1 MQLLN
6 ISELKPHPR
15 NNEFFDDITGD
26 SWQTFLESIKTS
38 GVIEPIVITQD
49 KTIVSGH
56 QRVRA
61 CRELGITEIMTDM
74 HSYSDD
80 DKVLKD
86 LLETNLRQRGIG
98 NPNPVKLGRCIKELE
113 RIYGIRE
120 GSANE
125 KGNNR
130 IGEPQ
135 NADDQITQSDLA
147 AQLGMSVDTLN
158 RYKQLANLIPEIEDF
173 IDTGMIKPSTAVAI
187 ASQLSQDDQ
196 LEFIKNLDATKKYTK
211 SEIQHYLDKYNESVL
226 HEKELKEKL
235 DQAKHDIA
243 RSEEDFNRMKEKAET
258 AQNEVTQLK
267 EKLSSKTESVK
278 SAERDIEYLTS
289 ATNNYLRIYGG
300 HVWAFEEIEN
310 ISENTKYDFIK
321 SIKALDSFAQQLIK
335 NVGGNL
341 NE

>member
-6 ISELKPHPR
+6 INELKQHPR

-61 CRELGITEIMTDM
+61 CKELGITEIMTDM

-113 RIYGIRE
+113 RIYGIQQGRRTDIVKKVDNVTTPQTE
-120 GSANE
+120 EDFANM
-125 KGNNR
+125 
-130 IGEPQ
+130 
-135 NADDQITQSDLA
+135 
-147 AQLGMSVDTLN
+147 LGMTRQTLQN
-158 RYKQLANLIPEIEDF
+158 YKQLADLIPEIEDF
-173 IDTGMIKPSTAVAI
+173 LDTGMIKPSTAVAI
-187 ASQLSQDDQ
+187 ARQLSKDDQ
-196 LEFIKNLDATKKYTK
+196 LEFIKSLDITKKYTK
-211 SEIQHYLDKYNESVL
+211 TEIQKYLDKYNESL
-226 HEKELKEKL
+226 LREEELKSKL
-235 DQAKHDIA
+235 DQARYDIA
-243 RSEEDFNRMKEKAET
+243 RTEDDFNKMKEKVEA
-258 AQNEVTQLK
+258 AKNEVKQLK
-267 EKLSSKTESVK
+267 EKIGNKTESVK
-278 SAERDIEYLTS
+278 SAQKDIEYLTS

-310 ISENTKYDFIK
+310 ISDDIKHDFIK

-335 NVGGNL
+335 NIGGNL

>member
-1 MQLLN
+1 VQLLN
-6 ISELKPHPR
+6 INELKQHPR

-26 SWQTFLESIKTS
+26 SWNTFLESIKTS

-61 CRELGITEIMTDM
+61 CKELGITEIMTDM

-113 RIYGIRE
+113 RIYGIRN
-120 GSANE
+120 GGDRKSV
-125 KGNNR
+125 
-130 IGEPQ
+130 PQ
-135 NADDQITQSDLA
+135 NAEVNATTQSELA
-147 AQLGMSVDTLN
+147 NQLGMSVDTLN
-158 RYKQLANLIPEIEDF
+158 RYKQLADLIPEVEDF
-173 IDTGMIKPSTAVAI
+173 LDTGMIKPSTAVAI
-187 ASQLSQDDQ
+187 ARQLSKDDQ
-196 LEFIKNLDATKKYTK
+196 LEFIKSLDITKKYTK
-211 SEIQHYLDKYNESVL
+211 AEIQKYLDKYNESL
-226 HEKELKEKL
+226 LREQELKSKL
-235 DQAKHDIA
+235 DQARYDIA
-243 RSEEDFNRMKEKAET
+243 RTEDDFNKMKEKAE
-258 AQNEVTQLK
+258 AAKNEITKLK
-267 EKLSSKTESVK
+267 EEIGSKTESVK
-278 SAERDIEYLTS
+278 SAQKDIEYLTS

-310 ISENTKYDFIK
+310 ISDDIKHDFIK

-335 NVGGNL
+335 NIGGNI